1 VLANVYD
8 KLDLTVTDADGDST
22 RLVRW
27 SNMDEQD
34 YTLETIPL
42 GAYAGQTI
50 TLTLTGDE
58 TGNARP
64 GSRSTTSHCPW
75 RAEHWRS
82 PRDPT
87 RARDGHRAR
96 RISARVRHESCRGR
110 GNSRVVS

>member
-8 KLDLTVTDADGDST
+8 KLDLSVTDADGDST

-58 TGNARP
+58 NRQ
-64 GSRSTTSHCPW
+64 
-75 RAEHWRS
+75 RATWFAI
-82 PRDPT
+82 D
-87 RARDGHRAR
+87 D
-96 RISARVRHESCRGR
+96 
-110 GNSRVVS
+110 VSLPLAG